1 MSSITLVTT
10 DRIKYIS
17 FVVYAWICTLFFMGL
32 IANGH
37 LEAFIKLLMLE
48 ETGAR
53 YHEIDI

>member
-1 MSSITLVTT
+1 MTT